1 MLRQPGQNIEDV
13 MGRARVEVAG
23 RLVGD
28 EQGRVVGQRPGDR
41 DPLLLS
47 AGDLRG
53 ETVSEV
59 RRSDFLETGDC
70 ALAPG
75 GATERFRSAQL

>member
-1 MLRQPGQNIEDV
+1 MLVDNAAVQQLDARCGPRRQLRGVGDEDDGLAMLRQPGQYIEDV

-53 ETVSEV
+53 
-59 RRSDFLETGDC
+59 
-70 ALAPG
+70 
-75 GATERFRSAQL
+75 